1 MKLGKLIKEV
11 FCGRSNNMKVQL
23 FRYGIAGLTA
33 AALDTGMLALL
44 TELFGEKLLLLWT
57 AIAFACGLA
66 TTYLLSIK
74 WVFSNRTM
82 NQAAELTIFIIIG
95 LAGLALTELLV
106 WFFAIKLDW
115 HYLLAKITA
124 ATAVFLWNFSAKKLL
139 LFRNK

>member
-1 MKLGKLIKEV
+1 MSSLIKEV
-11 FCGRSNNMKVQL
+11 FSGRTDKVKIQVL
-23 FRYGIAGLTA
+23 RYGVAGLTA
-33 AALDTGMLALL
+33 ATVDTGLLALL
-44 TELFGEKLLLLWT
+44 TELFGENLLLLWT

>member
-1 MKLGKLIKEV
+1 MKFKALIKEA
-11 FCGRSNNMKVQL
+11 FSGRSESVKIQVL
-23 FRYGIAGLTA
+23 RYGIAGLTA
-33 AALDTGMLALL
+33 ASIDTGLLALL

-57 AIAFACGLA
+57 AIAFVAGLA

-82 NQAAELTIFIIIG
+82 GQKAEMLIFAVIGIIG
-95 LAGLALTELLV
+95 LGLTELLV
-106 WFFAIKLDW
+106 WVFAIKLDW

-124 ATAVFLWNFSAKKLL
+124 ATTVFIWNFSAKKLL

>member
-1 MKLGKLIKEV
+1 MKLRELIKEV
-11 FCGRSNNMKVQL
+11 FCDRSSDMKVQL
-23 FRYGIAGLTA
+23 FRYGIAGLIA
-33 AALDTGMLALL
+33 AAVDTGLLALL
-44 TELFGEKLLLLWT
+44 TELFGERLLLLWT

-95 LAGLALTELLV
+95 VVGLGLTELLV
-106 WFFAIKLDW
+106 WLFAIKLDW
-115 HYLLAKITA
+115 HYLLAKIA
-124 ATAVFLWNFSAKKLL
+124 AVTTVFTWNFSAKKLL

>member
-1 MKLGKLIKEV
+1 MKAGSFFKEV
-11 FCGRSNNMKVQL
+11 FFGRSKSIKVQL

-33 AALDTGMLALL
+33 ATVDTGLLALL
-44 TELFGEKLLLLWT
+44 TELFGENLLLLWT
-57 AIAFACGLA
+57 AIAFATGLA

-82 NQAAELTIFIIIG
+82 NQTAELLIFIFIG
-95 LAGLALTELLV
+95 LVGLGLTELLV
-106 WFFAIKLDW
+106 WVFAIKLDW

-124 ATAVFLWNFSAKKLL
+124 ATTVFIWNFTAKKLL

>member
-1 MKLGKLIKEV
+1 MGSFLKAI
-11 FCGRSNNMKVQL
+11 FSGRSDDVRIQV

-33 AALDTGMLALL
+33 AAVDTGMLALL
-44 TELFGEKLLLLWT
+44 TELFGERLLLLWT
-57 AIAFACGLA
+57 AIAFALGLA
-66 TTYLLSIK
+66 TTYILSIK

-95 LAGLALTELLV
+95 LVGLGLTELLV
-106 WFFAIKLDW
+106 WVFAIKLDW

-124 ATAVFLWNFSAKKLL
+124 ATTVFIWNFTAKKLL

>member
-1 MKLGKLIKEV
+1 MKFKALIKEA
-11 FCGRSNNMKVQL
+11 FSGRSESVKIQVL
-23 FRYGIAGLTA
+23 RYGIAGLTA
-33 AALDTGMLALL
+33 ASIDTGLFALL

-57 AIAFACGLA
+57 AIAFVAGLA

-82 NQAAELTIFIIIG
+82 GQKAEMLIFAVIGIIG
-95 LAGLALTELLV
+95 LGLTELLV
-106 WFFAIKLDW
+106 WVFAIKLDW

-124 ATAVFLWNFSAKKLL
+124 ATTVFIWNFSAKKLL

>member
-1 MKLGKLIKEV
+1 MGSLIKAA
-11 FCGRSNNMKVQL
+11 FSGRSDDVKVQV

-33 AALDTGMLALL
+33 ATVDTGLLALL
-44 TELFGEKLLLLWT
+44 TELFGENLLLLWT

-66 TTYLLSIK
+66 TTYIMSIK

-82 NQAAELTIFIIIG
+82 NQAAELTIFIVIG
-95 LAGLALTELLV
+95 LVGLGLTELLV
-106 WFFAIKLDW
+106 WFFAIKLGW

-124 ATAVFLWNFSAKKLL
+124 ATTVFVWNFTAKKLL